1 MFKILVTLSV
11 AFLFLLSCSN
21 NVLSDLNSKTTDEAY
36 LFDAQTAV
44 NAQQYQS
51 AIDIITQKL
60 SATAQTSVAAREL
73 LANAYAGKC
82 GLNFVDY
89 TDSLSQA
96 VSTSAFVI
104 AATPFVGKVVDP
116 ASCLTALKTL
126 DLIGATASRTTNQ
139 NAFASVLGMVLM
151 GSATRLITDDNPVNG
166 DGVQDVVGISC
177 SLTDPQIDNVVLGYA
192 YMAQNFTALS
202 AAQIGSGSQTTI
214 TNSIAVCSAIA
225 GASCTN
231 TDPALITPLI
241 RDTMRDLMNTS
252 QYGVGVFDASNP
264 ANIPVSCP

>member
-1 MFKILVTLSV
+1 MLKILVTTLT
-11 AFLFLLSCSN
+11 ALIFLLSCSN
-21 NVLSDLNSKTTDEAY
+21 NVLSDLNSKTSDDAY

-51 AIDIITQKL
+51 AIDILTQKL
-60 SATAQTSVAAREL
+60 SANAQTSVAAREL

-89 TDSLSQA
+89 TDSLSHA
-96 VSTSAFVI
+96 ISTSAFVI
-104 AATPFVGKVVDP
+104 AATPFVGKTVDP
-116 ASCLTALKTL
+116 ASCLTALQTI
-126 DLIGATASRTTNQ
+126 DLIGPTASRTTNE

-151 GSATRLITDDNPVNG
+151 GSATRLITDNNPLNG

-177 SLTDPQIDNVVLGYA
+177 TLTDPQVDNVVLGYA
-192 YMAQNFTALS
+192 YMAQNFAALS
-202 AAQIGSGSQTTI
+202 AAQIGSGSETTI

-225 GASCTN
+225 GAACTN
-231 TDPALITPLI
+231 TDPSLIN
-241 RDTMRDLMNTS
+241 TMRDIMNTS